1 MESTLNYY
9 FNFDMYARSPNFYF
23 KNHDRI
29 NTCFGTLLTLIYI
42 VVSLTL
48 FIYQLIM
55 TIQRKN
61 FKVYDS
67 TIYGQEMPFIDLNSN
82 TLYFAFGLEDPQT
95 MNRFIDDSIYVA
107 KIVFVDKAKINDE
120 LVTVYQQNLDF
131 EKCNVINFGENYQHL
146 FLEDELNNSYC
157 LKKFERNLT
166 LAGGYKYERFSYI
179 RIRIYPCVNSTEN
192 NFTCKSQEEIDRF
205 MSSGY
210 FSIILKDIGLNPSN
224 YSIPV
229 LPTLQDLYT
238 TIDKRIYKNYILNLG
253 VTEIHT
259 DIGLFQEKIK
269 TQKYLQFRKEM
280 ETFTFRNEEEYY
292 QGKSVIIA
300 QLKLD
305 DNINVQTRSYVKI
318 PEIFSTIGGYMQLMN
333 TAFLLFSIIVNKFN
347 LELKILN
354 SIFKFN
360 LKKKKIIMK
369 LQKLND
375 WEDMRVSSIH
385 SPTVN
390 FKKMTNISHRL
401 DLLDN
406 KSKNSLIK
414 ENEIN
419 NISYLNLSENKN
431 DAENKSKSII
441 LKKIK
446 RKSNA
451 LPFENSKMEHSNKIS
466 KKNLNLNLRNTQN
479 HHKEN
484 GTNYNLL
491 NSKKNNFFNE
501 MSYKD
506 FNDNIELNMFDYCC
520 CHLIHEKRHKIIEL
534 YNIANSFYRKKL
546 DVINVFN
553 LLLLTEKNLMKN
565 NNEFVYSI
573 NEELDKKKLKIYGKY

>member
-1 MESTLNYY
+1 MENTLNYY

-29 NTCFGTLLTLIYI
+29 NTCFGTLLTLVYI
-42 VVSLTL
+42 IVSLTL
-48 FIYQLIM
+48 FIYHSII

-61 FKVYDS
+61 FKVHDS

-82 TLYFAFGLEDPQT
+82 ILYFAFGLEDPLT
-95 MNRFIDDSIYVA
+95 MNRFIDDSIYIP

-120 LVTVYQQNLDF
+120 LVTVYQQNLEI
-131 EKCNVINFGENYQHL
+131 EKCKVINFGENYQHL

-157 LKKFERNLT
+157 LKKFEQNLT

-179 RIRIYPCVNSTEN
+179 RIRIYPCVNSSEN
-192 NFTCKSQEEIDRF
+192 NFSCKSQEEIDHF

-210 FSIILKDIGLNPSN
+210 FSIILKDIGLNPAN

-229 LPTLQDLYT
+229 IPTLQDLYT

-259 DIGLFQEKIK
+259 DIGLFQEDIK

-305 DNINVQTRSYVKI
+305 DNINVQTRSYIKI

-333 TAFLLFSIIVNKFN
+333 TAFLLLTIIVNKFN
-347 LELKILN
+347 FELKIIN

-360 LKKKKIIMK
+360 LKKKKLIMK

-375 WEDMRVSSIH
+375 YDDLHISNISNIH
-385 SPTVN
+385 TPVVN
-390 FKKMTNISHRL
+390 FKKMTNIAQHL

-406 KSKNSLIK
+406 KSKNSLMK

-419 NISYLNLSENKN
+419 NISLLNFSEDKNELDNNNKN
-431 DAENKSKSII
+431 KITI
-441 LKKIK
+441 LKKHK

-451 LPFENSKMEHSNKIS
+451 LPIENSKMENTKDKMSKI
-466 KKNLNLNLRNTQN
+466 NLRLSQD
-479 HHKEN
+479 HIKEN
-484 GTNYNLL
+484 GTNFN
-491 NSKKNNFFNE
+491 KKNIFNE
-501 MSYKD
+501 LSYKD
-506 FNDNIELNMFDYCC
+506 FNDKIELNMFDYCC
-520 CHLIHEKRHKIIEL
+520 CHLVYEKRHKIIEL
-534 YNIANSFYRKKL
+534 FNITNSFYRKKL
-546 DVINVFN
+546 DVVNVFN
-553 LLLLTEKNLMKN
+553 LLLLIEKNLLKN
-565 NNEFVYSI
+565 NSEFVHTI
-573 NEELDKKKLKIYGKY
+573 NEELENTFGPKK

>member
-1 MESTLNYY
+1 MKNTLNYY

-29 NTCFGTLLTLIYI
+29 NTCFGTLLTLVYI
-42 VVSLTL
+42 IVSLTL
-48 FIYQLIM
+48 FIYHSII

-61 FKVYDS
+61 FKVHDS

-82 TLYFAFGLEDPQT
+82 ILYFAFGLEDPLT
-95 MNRFIDDSIYVA
+95 MNRFIDDSIYIP

-120 LVTVYQQNLDF
+120 LVTVYQQNLEI
-131 EKCNVINFGENYQHL
+131 EKCKVINFGENYQHL

-157 LKKFERNLT
+157 LKKFEQNLT

-179 RIRIYPCVNSTEN
+179 RIRIYPCVNSSEN
-192 NFTCKSQEEIDRF
+192 NFSCKSQEEIDHF

-210 FSIILKDIGLNPSN
+210 FSIILKDIGLNPAN

-229 LPTLQDLYT
+229 IPTLQDLYT

-259 DIGLFQEKIK
+259 DIGLFQEDIK

-305 DNINVQTRSYVKI
+305 DNINVQTRSYIKI

-333 TAFLLFSIIVNKFN
+333 TAFLLLTIIVNKFN
-347 LELKILN
+347 LELKIIN

-360 LKKKKIIMK
+360 LKKKKLIMK

-375 WEDMRVSSIH
+375 YDDLHISNISNIH
-385 SPTVN
+385 TPVVN
-390 FKKMTNISHRL
+390 FKKMTNITQHL

-406 KSKNSLIK
+406 KSKNSLMK

-419 NISYLNLSENKN
+419 NISLLNFSENKN
-431 DAENKSKSII
+431 ELDNNNKNKITI
-441 LKKIK
+441 LKKHK

-451 LPFENSKMEHSNKIS
+451 LPIENSKMENTKDKMS
-466 KKNLNLNLRNTQN
+466 KKNLRLSQD
-479 HHKEN
+479 HIKEN
-484 GTNYNLL
+484 GTNFN
-491 NSKKNNFFNE
+491 KKNFFNE
-501 MSYKD
+501 LSYKD
-506 FNDNIELNMFDYCC
+506 FNDKIELNMFDYCC
-520 CHLIHEKRHKIIEL
+520 CHLVYEKRHKIIEL
-534 YNIANSFYRKKL
+534 YNITNSFFRKKL
-546 DVINVFN
+546 DVVNVFN
-553 LLLLTEKNLMKN
+553 LLLLIEKNLLKN
-565 NNEFVYSI
+565 NSEFVHTI
-573 NEELDKKKLKIYGKY
+573 NEELENTFGPKK

>member
-375 WEDMRVSSIH
+375 WEDMRISSIH

-390 FKKMTNISHRL
+390 FKKMTNISRHL

-466 KKNLNLNLRNTQN
+466 KKKLNLNLRNTQD

>member
-1 MESTLNYY
+1 MENTLNYY

-29 NTCFGTLLTLIYI
+29 NTCFGTLLTLVYI
-42 VVSLTL
+42 IVSLTL
-48 FIYQLIM
+48 FIYHSII

-61 FKVYDS
+61 FKVHDS

-82 TLYFAFGLEDPQT
+82 ILYFAFGLEDPLT
-95 MNRFIDDSIYVA
+95 MNRFIDDSIYIP

-120 LVTVYQQNLDF
+120 LVTVYQQNLEI
-131 EKCNVINFGENYQHL
+131 EKCKVINFGENYQHL

-157 LKKFERNLT
+157 LKKFEQNLT

-179 RIRIYPCVNSTEN
+179 RIRIYPCVNSSEN
-192 NFTCKSQEEIDRF
+192 NFSCKSQEEIDHF

-210 FSIILKDIGLNPSN
+210 FSIILKDIGLNPAN

-229 LPTLQDLYT
+229 IPTLQDLYT

-259 DIGLFQEKIK
+259 DIGLFQEDIK

-305 DNINVQTRSYVKI
+305 DNINVQTRSYIKI

-333 TAFLLFSIIVNKFN
+333 TAFLLLTIIVNKFN
-347 LELKILN
+347 LELKIIN

-360 LKKKKIIMK
+360 LKKKKLIMK

-375 WEDMRVSSIH
+375 YDDLHISNISNIH
-385 SPTVN
+385 TPVVN
-390 FKKMTNISHRL
+390 FKKMTNITQHL

-406 KSKNSLIK
+406 KSKNSLMK

-419 NISYLNLSENKN
+419 NISLLNFSEDKNELDNNNKN
-431 DAENKSKSII
+431 KITI
-441 LKKIK
+441 LKKHK

-451 LPFENSKMEHSNKIS
+451 LPIENSKMENTKDKMS
-466 KKNLNLNLRNTQN
+466 KKNLRLSQD
-479 HHKEN
+479 HIKEN
-484 GTNYNLL
+484 GTNFN
-491 NSKKNNFFNE
+491 KKNFFNE
-501 MSYKD
+501 LSYKD
-506 FNDNIELNMFDYCC
+506 FNDKIELNMFDYCC
-520 CHLIHEKRHKIIEL
+520 CHLVYEKRHKIIEL
-534 YNIANSFYRKKL
+534 FNITNSFYRKKL
-546 DVINVFN
+546 DVVNVFN
-553 LLLLTEKNLMKN
+553 LLLLIEKNLLKN
-565 NNEFVYSI
+565 NSEFVHTI
-573 NEELDKKKLKIYGKY
+573 NEELENTFGPKK

>member
-146 FLEDELNNSYC
+146 FLEDELKNSYC

-333 TAFLLFSIIVNKFN
+333 TAFLLLSIIVNKFN

-390 FKKMTNISHRL
+390 FKKMTNISHHL

-451 LPFENSKMEHSNKIS
+451 LPFENSKMELSNKIS
-466 KKNLNLNLRNTQN
+466 KKNLNLNLRNTQD

-546 DVINVFN
+546 DVVNVFN

-573 NEELDKKKLKIYGKY
+573 NEELDNTFAPKK

>member
-146 FLEDELNNSYC
+146 FLEDELKNSYC

-238 TIDKRIYKNYILNLG
+238 TIDKKIYKNYILNLG

-333 TAFLLFSIIVNKFN
+333 TAFLLLSIIVNKFN

-390 FKKMTNISHRL
+390 FKKMTNISHHL

-431 DAENKSKSII
+431 DAENKSKNII

-466 KKNLNLNLRNTQN
+466 KKNLNLNLRNTQE

-501 MSYKD
+501 MNYKD

-546 DVINVFN
+546 DVVNVFN

-573 NEELDKKKLKIYGKY
+573 NEELDNTFAPKK

>member
-146 FLEDELNNSYC
+146 FLEDELSNSYC

-333 TAFLLFSIIVNKFN
+333 TAFLLLSIIVNKFN

-390 FKKMTNISHRL
+390 FKKMTNISHHL

-466 KKNLNLNLRNTQN
+466 KKNLNLNLRNTQD

-501 MSYKD
+501 MNYKD

-546 DVINVFN
+546 DVVNVFN

-573 NEELDKKKLKIYGKY
+573 NEELDNTFAPKK

>member
-1 MESTLNYY
+1 MENTLNYY

-29 NTCFGTLLTLIYI
+29 NTYFGTLLTLVYI
-42 VVSLTL
+42 IVSLTL
-48 FIYQLIM
+48 FIYHSII

-61 FKVYDS
+61 FKVHDS

-82 TLYFAFGLEDPQT
+82 ILYFAFGLEDPLT
-95 MNRFIDDSIYVA
+95 MNRFIDDSIYIP

-120 LVTVYQQNLDF
+120 LVTVYQQNLEI
-131 EKCNVINFGENYQHL
+131 EKCKVINFGENYQHL

-157 LKKFERNLT
+157 LKKFEQNLT

-179 RIRIYPCVNSTEN
+179 RIRIYPCVNSSEN
-192 NFTCKSQEEIDRF
+192 NFSCKSQEEIDHF

-210 FSIILKDIGLNPSN
+210 FSIILKDIGLNPAN

-229 LPTLQDLYT
+229 IPTLQDLYT

-259 DIGLFQEKIK
+259 DIGLFQEDIK

-305 DNINVQTRSYVKI
+305 DNINVQTRSYIKI

-333 TAFLLFSIIVNKFN
+333 TAFLLLTIIVNKFN
-347 LELKILN
+347 LELKIIN

-360 LKKKKIIMK
+360 LKKKKLIMK

-375 WEDMRVSSIH
+375 YDDLHISNISNIH
-385 SPTVN
+385 TPVVN
-390 FKKMTNISHRL
+390 FKKMTNITQHL

-406 KSKNSLIK
+406 KSKNSLMK

-419 NISYLNLSENKN
+419 NISLLNFSEDKNELDNNNKN
-431 DAENKSKSII
+431 KITI
-441 LKKIK
+441 LKKHK

-451 LPFENSKMEHSNKIS
+451 LPIENSKIENTKDKMS
-466 KKNLNLNLRNTQN
+466 KKNLRLSQD
-479 HHKEN
+479 HIKEN
-484 GTNYNLL
+484 GTNFN
-491 NSKKNNFFNE
+491 KKNIFNE
-501 MSYKD
+501 LSYKD
-506 FNDNIELNMFDYCC
+506 FNDKIELNMFDYCC
-520 CHLIHEKRHKIIEL
+520 CHLVYEKRHKIIEL
-534 YNIANSFYRKKL
+534 YNITNSFYRKKL
-546 DVINVFN
+546 DVVNVFN
-553 LLLLTEKNLMKN
+553 LLLLIEKNLLKN
-565 NNEFVYSI
+565 NSEFVHTI
-573 NEELDKKKLKIYGKY
+573 NEELENTFGPKK

>member
-1 MESTLNYY
+1 MENTLNYY

-29 NTCFGTLLTLIYI
+29 NTCFGTLLTLVYI
-42 VVSLTL
+42 IVSLTL
-48 FIYQLIM
+48 FIYHSII

-61 FKVYDS
+61 FKVHDS

-82 TLYFAFGLEDPQT
+82 ILYFAFGLEDPLT
-95 MNRFIDDSIYVA
+95 MNRFIDDSIYIP

-120 LVTVYQQNLDF
+120 LVTVYQQNLEI
-131 EKCNVINFGENYQHL
+131 EKCKVINFGENYQHL

-157 LKKFERNLT
+157 LKKFEQNLT

-179 RIRIYPCVNSTEN
+179 RIRIYPCVNSSEN
-192 NFTCKSQEEIDRF
+192 NFSCKSQEEIDHF

-210 FSIILKDIGLNPSN
+210 FSIILKDIGLNPAN

-229 LPTLQDLYT
+229 IPTLQDLYT

-259 DIGLFQEKIK
+259 DIGLFQEDIK

-305 DNINVQTRSYVKI
+305 DNINVQTRSYIKI

-333 TAFLLFSIIVNKFN
+333 TAFLLLTIIVNKFN
-347 LELKILN
+347 LELKIIN

-360 LKKKKIIMK
+360 LKKKKLIMK

-375 WEDMRVSSIH
+375 YDDLHISNISNIH
-385 SPTVN
+385 TPVVN
-390 FKKMTNISHRL
+390 FKKMTNITQHL

-406 KSKNSLIK
+406 KSKNSLMK

-419 NISYLNLSENKN
+419 NISLLNFSEDKNELDNNNKN
-431 DAENKSKSII
+431 KITI
-441 LKKIK
+441 LKKHK

-451 LPFENSKMEHSNKIS
+451 LPIENSKMENTKDKMS
-466 KKNLNLNLRNTQN
+466 KKNLRLSQD
-479 HHKEN
+479 HIKEN
-484 GTNYNLL
+484 GTNL
-491 NSKKNNFFNE
+491 NKKNIFNE
-501 MSYKD
+501 LSYKD
-506 FNDNIELNMFDYCC
+506 FNDKIELNMFDYCC
-520 CHLIHEKRHKIIEL
+520 CHLVYEKRHKIIEL
-534 YNIANSFYRKKL
+534 YNITNSFFRKKL
-546 DVINVFN
+546 DVVNVFN
-553 LLLLTEKNLMKN
+553 LLLLIEKNLLKN
-565 NNEFVYSI
+565 NSEFVHTI
-573 NEELDKKKLKIYGKY
+573 NEELENTFGPKK

>member
-1 MESTLNYY
+1 MENTLNYY

-29 NTCFGTLLTLIYI
+29 NTYFGTLLTLVYI
-42 VVSLTL
+42 IVSLTL
-48 FIYQLIM
+48 FIYHSII

-61 FKVYDS
+61 FKVHDS

-82 TLYFAFGLEDPQT
+82 ILYFAFGLEDPLT
-95 MNRFIDDSIYVA
+95 MNRFIDDSIYIP

-120 LVTVYQQNLDF
+120 LVTVYQQNLEI
-131 EKCNVINFGENYQHL
+131 EKCKVINFGENYQHL

-157 LKKFERNLT
+157 LKKFEQNLT

-179 RIRIYPCVNSTEN
+179 RIRIYPCVNSSEN
-192 NFTCKSQEEIDRF
+192 NFSCKSQEEIDHF

-210 FSIILKDIGLNPSN
+210 FSIILKDIGLNPAN

-229 LPTLQDLYT
+229 IPTLQDLYT

-259 DIGLFQEKIK
+259 DIGLFQEDIK

-305 DNINVQTRSYVKI
+305 DNINVQTRSYIKI

-333 TAFLLFSIIVNKFN
+333 TAFLLLTIIVNKFN
-347 LELKILN
+347 LELKIIN

-360 LKKKKIIMK
+360 LKKKKLIMK

-375 WEDMRVSSIH
+375 YDDLHISNISNIH
-385 SPTVN
+385 TPVVN
-390 FKKMTNISHRL
+390 FKKMTNITQHL

-406 KSKNSLIK
+406 KSKNSLMK

-419 NISYLNLSENKN
+419 NISLLNFSEDKNELDNNNKN
-431 DAENKSKSII
+431 KITI
-441 LKKIK
+441 LKKHK

-451 LPFENSKMEHSNKIS
+451 LPIENSKIENTKDKMS
-466 KKNLNLNLRNTQN
+466 KKNLRLSQD
-479 HHKEN
+479 HIKEN
-484 GTNYNLL
+484 GTIFN
-491 NSKKNNFFNE
+491 KKNIFNE
-501 MSYKD
+501 LSYKD
-506 FNDNIELNMFDYCC
+506 FNDKIELNMFDYCC
-520 CHLIHEKRHKIIEL
+520 CHLVYEKRHKIIEL
-534 YNIANSFYRKKL
+534 YNITNSFYRKKL
-546 DVINVFN
+546 DVVNVFN
-553 LLLLTEKNLMKN
+553 LLLLIEKNLLKN
-565 NNEFVYSI
+565 NSEFVHTI
-573 NEELDKKKLKIYGKY
+573 NEELENTFGPKK

>member
-1 MESTLNYY
+1 MENTLNYY

-29 NTCFGTLLTLIYI
+29 NTCFGTLLTLVYI
-42 VVSLTL
+42 IVSLTL
-48 FIYQLIM
+48 FIYHSII

-61 FKVYDS
+61 FKVHDS

-82 TLYFAFGLEDPQT
+82 ILYFAFGLEDPLT
-95 MNRFIDDSIYVA
+95 MNRFIDDSIYIP

-120 LVTVYQQNLDF
+120 LVTVYQQNLEI
-131 EKCNVINFGENYQHL
+131 EKCKVINFGENYQHL

-157 LKKFERNLT
+157 LKKFEQNLT

-179 RIRIYPCVNSTEN
+179 RIRIYPCVNSSEN
-192 NFTCKSQEEIDRF
+192 NFSCKSQEEIDHF

-210 FSIILKDIGLNPSN
+210 FSIILKDIGLNPAN

-229 LPTLQDLYT
+229 IPTLQDLYT

-259 DIGLFQEKIK
+259 DIGLFQEDIK

-305 DNINVQTRSYVKI
+305 DNINVQTRSYIKI

-333 TAFLLFSIIVNKFN
+333 TAFLLLTIIVNKFN
-347 LELKILN
+347 LELKIIN

-360 LKKKKIIMK
+360 LKKKKLIMK

-375 WEDMRVSSIH
+375 YDDLHISNISNIH
-385 SPTVN
+385 TPVVN
-390 FKKMTNISHRL
+390 FKKMKNITQHL

-406 KSKNSLIK
+406 KSKNSLMK

-419 NISYLNLSENKN
+419 NISLLNFSEDKNELDNNNKN
-431 DAENKSKSII
+431 KITI
-441 LKKIK
+441 LKKHK

-451 LPFENSKMEHSNKIS
+451 LPIENSKIENTKDKMS
-466 KKNLNLNLRNTQN
+466 KKNLRLSQD
-479 HHKEN
+479 HIKEN
-484 GTNYNLL
+484 GTNFN
-491 NSKKNNFFNE
+491 KKNIFNE
-501 MSYKD
+501 LSYKD
-506 FNDNIELNMFDYCC
+506 FNDKIELNMFDYCC
-520 CHLIHEKRHKIIEL
+520 CHLVYEKRHKIIEL
-534 YNIANSFYRKKL
+534 YNITNSFYRKKL
-546 DVINVFN
+546 DVVNVFN
-553 LLLLTEKNLMKN
+553 LLLLIEKNLLKN
-565 NNEFVYSI
+565 NSEFVHTI
-573 NEELDKKKLKIYGKY
+573 NEELENTFGPKK

>member
-1 MESTLNYY
+1 MENTLNYY

-29 NTCFGTLLTLIYI
+29 NTCFGTLLTLVYI
-42 VVSLTL
+42 IVSLTL
-48 FIYQLIM
+48 FIYHSII

-61 FKVYDS
+61 FKVHDS

-82 TLYFAFGLEDPQT
+82 ILYFAFGLEDPLT
-95 MNRFIDDSIYVA
+95 MNRFIDDSIYIP

-120 LVTVYQQNLDF
+120 LVTVYQQNLEI

-146 FLEDELNNSYC
+146 FIEDELNNSYC
-157 LKKFERNLT
+157 LKKFEQNLT

-179 RIRIYPCVNSTEN
+179 RIRIYPCVNSSEN
-192 NFTCKSQEEIDRF
+192 NFSCKSQEEIDHF

-229 LPTLQDLYT
+229 IPTLQDLYT

-259 DIGLFQEKIK
+259 DIGLFQEDIK

-305 DNINVQTRSYVKI
+305 DNINVQTRSYIKI

-333 TAFLLFSIIVNKFN
+333 TAFLLLTIIVNKFN
-347 LELKILN
+347 LELKIIN

-360 LKKKKIIMK
+360 LKKKKLIMK

-375 WEDMRVSSIH
+375 YDDLHISNISNIH
-385 SPTVN
+385 TPVVN
-390 FKKMTNISHRL
+390 FKKMTNITQHL

-406 KSKNSLIK
+406 KSKNSLMK

-419 NISYLNLSENKN
+419 NISLLNFSEDKNELDNNNKN
-431 DAENKSKSII
+431 KITI
-441 LKKIK
+441 LKKHK

-451 LPFENSKMEHSNKIS
+451 LPIENSKMENTKDKMS
-466 KKNLNLNLRNTQN
+466 KKNLRLSQD
-479 HHKEN
+479 HIKEN
-484 GTNYNLL
+484 GTNFN
-491 NSKKNNFFNE
+491 KKNFFNE
-501 MSYKD
+501 LSYKD
-506 FNDNIELNMFDYCC
+506 FNDKIELNMFDYCC
-520 CHLIHEKRHKIIEL
+520 CHLVYEKRHKIIEL
-534 YNIANSFYRKKL
+534 YNITNSFFRKKL
-546 DVINVFN
+546 DVVNVFN
-553 LLLLTEKNLMKN
+553 LLLLIEKNLLKN
-565 NNEFVYSI
+565 NSEFVHTI
-573 NEELDKKKLKIYGKY
+573 NEELENTFGPKK

>member
-1 MESTLNYY
+1 MENTLNYY

-29 NTCFGTLLTLIYI
+29 NTCFGTLLTLVYI
-42 VVSLTL
+42 IVSLTL
-48 FIYQLIM
+48 FIYHSII

-61 FKVYDS
+61 FKVHDS

-82 TLYFAFGLEDPQT
+82 ILYFAFGLEDPLT
-95 MNRFIDDSIYVA
+95 MNRFIDDSIYIP

-120 LVTVYQQNLDF
+120 LVTVYQQNLEI
-131 EKCNVINFGENYQHL
+131 EKCKVINFGENYQHL

-157 LKKFERNLT
+157 LKKFEQNLT

-179 RIRIYPCVNSTEN
+179 RIRIYPCVNSSEN
-192 NFTCKSQEEIDRF
+192 NFSCKSQEEIDHF

-210 FSIILKDIGLNPSN
+210 FSIILKDIGLNPAN

-229 LPTLQDLYT
+229 IPTLQDLYT

-259 DIGLFQEKIK
+259 DIGLFQEDIK

-305 DNINVQTRSYVKI
+305 DNINVQTRSYIKI

-333 TAFLLFSIIVNKFN
+333 TAFLLLTIIVNKFN
-347 LELKILN
+347 LELKIIN

-360 LKKKKIIMK
+360 LKKKKLIMK

-375 WEDMRVSSIH
+375 YDDLHISNISNIH
-385 SPTVN
+385 TPVVN
-390 FKKMTNISHRL
+390 FKKMTNITQHL

-406 KSKNSLIK
+406 KSKNSLMK

-419 NISYLNLSENKN
+419 NISLLNFSEDKNELDNNNKN
-431 DAENKSKSII
+431 KITI
-441 LKKIK
+441 LKKHK

-451 LPFENSKMEHSNKIS
+451 LPIENSKMENTKDKMS
-466 KKNLNLNLRNTQN
+466 KKNLRLSQD
-479 HHKEN
+479 HIKEN
-484 GTNYNLL
+484 GTNFN
-491 NSKKNNFFNE
+491 KKNFFNE
-501 MSYKD
+501 LSYKD
-506 FNDNIELNMFDYCC
+506 FNDKIELNMFDYCC
-520 CHLIHEKRHKIIEL
+520 CHLVYKKRHKIIEL
-534 YNIANSFYRKKL
+534 YNITNSFYRKKL
-546 DVINVFN
+546 DVVNVFN
-553 LLLLTEKNLMKN
+553 LLLLIEKNLLKN
-565 NNEFVYSI
+565 NSEFVHTI
-573 NEELDKKKLKIYGKY
+573 NEELENTFGPKK

>member
-238 TIDKRIYKNYILNLG
+238 TIDKKIYKNYILNLG

-333 TAFLLFSIIVNKFN
+333 TAFLLLSIIVNKFN

-390 FKKMTNISHRL
+390 FKKMTNISHHL

-431 DAENKSKSII
+431 DAENKSKNII

-466 KKNLNLNLRNTQN
+466 KKNLNLNLRNTQD

-546 DVINVFN
+546 DVVNVFN

-573 NEELDKKKLKIYGKY
+573 NEELDNTFAPKK

>member
-1 MESTLNYY
+1 MKNTLNYY

-29 NTCFGTLLTLIYI
+29 NTCFGTLLTLVYI
-42 VVSLTL
+42 IVSLTL
-48 FIYQLIM
+48 FIYHSII

-61 FKVYDS
+61 FKVHDS

-82 TLYFAFGLEDPQT
+82 ILYFAFGLEDPLT
-95 MNRFIDDSIYVA
+95 MNRFIDDSIYIP

-120 LVTVYQQNLDF
+120 LVTVYQQNLEI
-131 EKCNVINFGENYQHL
+131 EKCKVINFGENYQHL

-157 LKKFERNLT
+157 LKKFEQNLT

-179 RIRIYPCVNSTEN
+179 RIRIYPCVNSSEN
-192 NFTCKSQEEIDRF
+192 NFSCKSQEEIDHF

-210 FSIILKDIGLNPSN
+210 FSIILKDIGLNPAN

-229 LPTLQDLYT
+229 IPTLQDLYT

-259 DIGLFQEKIK
+259 DIGLFQEDIK

-305 DNINVQTRSYVKI
+305 DNINVQTRSYIKI

-333 TAFLLFSIIVNKFN
+333 TAFLLLTIIVNKFN
-347 LELKILN
+347 LELKIIN

-360 LKKKKIIMK
+360 LKKKKLIMK

-375 WEDMRVSSIH
+375 YDDLHISNISNIH
-385 SPTVN
+385 TPVVN
-390 FKKMTNISHRL
+390 FKKMKNITQHL

-406 KSKNSLIK
+406 KSKNSLMK

-419 NISYLNLSENKN
+419 NISLLNFSEDKNELDNNNKN
-431 DAENKSKSII
+431 KITI
-441 LKKIK
+441 LKKHK

-451 LPFENSKMEHSNKIS
+451 LPIENSKMENTKDKMS
-466 KKNLNLNLRNTQN
+466 KKNLRLSQD
-479 HHKEN
+479 HIKEN
-484 GTNYNLL
+484 GTNFN
-491 NSKKNNFFNE
+491 KKNIFNE
-501 MSYKD
+501 LSYKD
-506 FNDNIELNMFDYCC
+506 FNDKIELNMFDYCC
-520 CHLIHEKRHKIIEL
+520 CHLVYEKRHKIIEL
-534 YNIANSFYRKKL
+534 YNITNSFYRKKL
-546 DVINVFN
+546 DVVNVFN
-553 LLLLTEKNLMKN
+553 LLLLIEKNLLKN
-565 NNEFVYSI
+565 NSEFVHTI
-573 NEELDKKKLKIYGKY
+573 NEELENTFGPKK

>member
-390 FKKMTNISHRL
+390 FKKMTNISHHL

-466 KKNLNLNLRNTQN
+466 KKNLNLNLRNTQD

-546 DVINVFN
+546 DVVNVFN

-573 NEELDKKKLKIYGKY
+573 NEELDNTFAPKK

>member
-238 TIDKRIYKNYILNLG
+238 TIDKKIYKNYILNLG

-390 FKKMTNISHRL
+390 FKKMTNISRHL

-466 KKNLNLNLRNTQN
+466 KKNLNLNLRNTQE

-573 NEELDKKKLKIYGKY
+573 NEELDNTFAPKK

>member
-95 MNRFIDDSIYVA
+95 MNRFIDDSIYAA

-390 FKKMTNISHRL
+390 FKKMTNISHHL

-466 KKNLNLNLRNTQN
+466 KKNLNLNLRNTQD

-546 DVINVFN
+546 DVVNVFN

-573 NEELDKKKLKIYGKY
+573 NEELDNTFAPKK

>member
-1 MESTLNYY
+1 MENTLNYY

-29 NTCFGTLLTLIYI
+29 NTCFGTLLTLVYI
-42 VVSLTL
+42 IVSLTL
-48 FIYQLIM
+48 FIYHSII

-61 FKVYDS
+61 FKVHDS

-82 TLYFAFGLEDPQT
+82 ILYFAFGLEDPLT
-95 MNRFIDDSIYVA
+95 MNRFIDDSIYIP

-120 LVTVYQQNLDF
+120 LVTVYQQNLEI
-131 EKCNVINFGENYQHL
+131 EKCKVINFGENYQHL

-157 LKKFERNLT
+157 LKKFEQNLT

-179 RIRIYPCVNSTEN
+179 RIRIYPCVNSSEN
-192 NFTCKSQEEIDRF
+192 NFSCKSQEEIDHF

-210 FSIILKDIGLNPSN
+210 FSIILKDIGLNPAN

-229 LPTLQDLYT
+229 IPTLQDLYT

-259 DIGLFQEKIK
+259 DIGLFQEDIK

-305 DNINVQTRSYVKI
+305 DNINVQTRSYIKI

-333 TAFLLFSIIVNKFN
+333 TAFLLLTIIVNKFN
-347 LELKILN
+347 FELKIIN

-360 LKKKKIIMK
+360 LKKKKLIMK

-375 WEDMRVSSIH
+375 YDDLHISNISNIH
-385 SPTVN
+385 TPVVN
-390 FKKMTNISHRL
+390 FKKMTNITQHL

-406 KSKNSLIK
+406 KSKNSLMK

-419 NISYLNLSENKN
+419 NISLLNFSEDKNELDNNNKN
-431 DAENKSKSII
+431 KITI
-441 LKKIK
+441 LKKHK

-451 LPFENSKMEHSNKIS
+451 LPIENSKMENTKDKMS
-466 KKNLNLNLRNTQN
+466 KKNLRLSQD
-479 HHKEN
+479 HIKEN
-484 GTNYNLL
+484 GTNFN
-491 NSKKNNFFNE
+491 KKNFFNE
-501 MSYKD
+501 LSYKD
-506 FNDNIELNMFDYCC
+506 FNDKIELNMFDYCC
-520 CHLIHEKRHKIIEL
+520 CHLVYEKRHKIIEL
-534 YNIANSFYRKKL
+534 YNITNSFYRKKL
-546 DVINVFN
+546 DVVNVFN
-553 LLLLTEKNLMKN
+553 LLLLIEKNLLKN
-565 NNEFVYSI
+565 NSEFVHTI
-573 NEELDKKKLKIYGKY
+573 NEELENTFGPKK

>member
-95 MNRFIDDSIYVA
+95 MNRFIDDSIYAA

-466 KKNLNLNLRNTQN
+466 KNNLNLNLRNTQN

-501 MSYKD
+501 MNYKD

-546 DVINVFN
+546 DVVNVFN

-573 NEELDKKKLKIYGKY
+573 NEELDNTFAPKK

>member
-9 FNFDMYARSPNFYF
+9 FKFDMYARSPNFYF

-390 FKKMTNISHRL
+390 FKKMTNISRHL

-466 KKNLNLNLRNTQN
+466 KKKLNLNLRNTQD

-573 NEELDKKKLKIYGKY
+573 NEELDNTFAPKK

>member
-1 MESTLNYY
+1 MENTLNYY

-29 NTCFGTLLTLIYI
+29 NTCFGTLLTLVYI
-42 VVSLTL
+42 IVSLTL
-48 FIYQLIM
+48 FIYHSII

-61 FKVYDS
+61 FKVHDS

-82 TLYFAFGLEDPQT
+82 ILYFAFGLEDPLT
-95 MNRFIDDSIYVA
+95 MNRFIDDSIYIP

-120 LVTVYQQNLDF
+120 LVTVYQQNLEI

-157 LKKFERNLT
+157 LKKFEQNLT

-179 RIRIYPCVNSTEN
+179 RIRIYPCVNSSEN
-192 NFTCKSQEEIDRF
+192 NFSCKSQEEIDHF

-210 FSIILKDIGLNPSN
+210 FSIILKDIGLNPAN

-229 LPTLQDLYT
+229 IPTLQDLYT

-259 DIGLFQEKIK
+259 DIGLFQEDIK

-305 DNINVQTRSYVKI
+305 DNINVQTRSYIKI

-333 TAFLLFSIIVNKFN
+333 TAFLLLTIIVNKFN
-347 LELKILN
+347 LELKIIN

-360 LKKKKIIMK
+360 LKKKKLIMK

-375 WEDMRVSSIH
+375 YDDLHISNISNIH
-385 SPTVN
+385 TPVVN
-390 FKKMTNISHRL
+390 FKKMTNITQHL

-406 KSKNSLIK
+406 KSKNSLMK

-419 NISYLNLSENKN
+419 NISLLNFSEDKNELDNNNKN
-431 DAENKSKSII
+431 KITI
-441 LKKIK
+441 LKKHK

-451 LPFENSKMEHSNKIS
+451 LPIENSKIENTKDKMS
-466 KKNLNLNLRNTQN
+466 KKNLRLSQD
-479 HHKEN
+479 HIKEN
-484 GTNYNLL
+484 GTNFN
-491 NSKKNNFFNE
+491 KKNIFNE
-501 MSYKD
+501 LSYKD
-506 FNDNIELNMFDYCC
+506 FNDKIELNMFDYCC
-520 CHLIHEKRHKIIEL
+520 CHLVYEKRHKIIEL
-534 YNIANSFYRKKL
+534 FNITNSFYRKKL
-546 DVINVFN
+546 DVVNVFN
-553 LLLLTEKNLMKN
+553 LLLLIEKNLLKN
-565 NNEFVYSI
+565 NSEFVHTI
-573 NEELDKKKLKIYGKY
+573 NEELENTFGPKK

>member
-1 MESTLNYY
+1 MENTLNYY

-29 NTCFGTLLTLIYI
+29 NTCFGTLLTLVYI
-42 VVSLTL
+42 IVSLTL
-48 FIYQLIM
+48 FIYHSII

-61 FKVYDS
+61 FKVHDS

-82 TLYFAFGLEDPQT
+82 ILYFAFGLEDPLT
-95 MNRFIDDSIYVA
+95 MNRFIDDSIYIP

-120 LVTVYQQNLDF
+120 LVTVYQQNLEI
-131 EKCNVINFGENYQHL
+131 EKCKVINFGENYQHL

-157 LKKFERNLT
+157 LKKFEQNLT

-179 RIRIYPCVNSTEN
+179 RIRIYPCVNSSEN
-192 NFTCKSQEEIDRF
+192 NFSCKSQEEIDHF

-210 FSIILKDIGLNPSN
+210 FSIILKDIGLNPAN

-229 LPTLQDLYT
+229 IPTLQDLYT

-259 DIGLFQEKIK
+259 DIGLFQEDIK

-305 DNINVQTRSYVKI
+305 DNINVQTRSYIKI

-333 TAFLLFSIIVNKFN
+333 TAFLLLTIIVNKFN
-347 LELKILN
+347 LELKIIN

-360 LKKKKIIMK
+360 LKKKKLIMK

-375 WEDMRVSSIH
+375 YDDLHISNISNIH
-385 SPTVN
+385 TPVVN
-390 FKKMTNISHRL
+390 FKKMTNITQHL

-406 KSKNSLIK
+406 KSKNSLMK

-419 NISYLNLSENKN
+419 NISLLNFSEDKNELDNNNKN
-431 DAENKSKSII
+431 KITI
-441 LKKIK
+441 LKKHK

-451 LPFENSKMEHSNKIS
+451 LPIENSKMENTKDKMSKI
-466 KKNLNLNLRNTQN
+466 NLRLSQD
-479 HHKEN
+479 HIKEN
-484 GTNYNLL
+484 GTNFN
-491 NSKKNNFFNE
+491 KKNIFNE
-501 MSYKD
+501 LSYKD
-506 FNDNIELNMFDYCC
+506 FNDKIELNMFDYCC
-520 CHLIHEKRHKIIEL
+520 CHLVYEKRHKIIEL
-534 YNIANSFYRKKL
+534 YNITNSFYRKKL
-546 DVINVFN
+546 DVVNVFN
-553 LLLLTEKNLMKN
+553 LLLLIEKNLLKN
-565 NNEFVYSI
+565 NSEFVHTI
-573 NEELDKKKLKIYGKY
+573 NEELENTFGPKK

>member
-1 MESTLNYY
+1 MENTLNYY

-29 NTCFGTLLTLIYI
+29 NTCFGTLLTLVYI
-42 VVSLTL
+42 IVSLTL
-48 FIYQLIM
+48 FIYHSII

-61 FKVYDS
+61 FKVHDS

-82 TLYFAFGLEDPQT
+82 ILYFAFGLEDPLT
-95 MNRFIDDSIYVA
+95 MNRFIDDSIYIP

-120 LVTVYQQNLDF
+120 LVTVYQQNLEI

-157 LKKFERNLT
+157 LKKFEQNLT

-179 RIRIYPCVNSTEN
+179 RIRIYPCVNSSEN
-192 NFTCKSQEEIDRF
+192 NFSCKSQEEIDHF

-210 FSIILKDIGLNPSN
+210 FSIILKDIGLNPAN

-229 LPTLQDLYT
+229 IPTLQDLYT

-259 DIGLFQEKIK
+259 DIGLFQEDIK

-305 DNINVQTRSYVKI
+305 DNINVQTRSYIKI

-333 TAFLLFSIIVNKFN
+333 TAFLLLTIIVNKFN
-347 LELKILN
+347 LELKIIN

-360 LKKKKIIMK
+360 LKKKKLIMK

-375 WEDMRVSSIH
+375 YDDLHISNISNIH
-385 SPTVN
+385 TPVVN
-390 FKKMTNISHRL
+390 FKKMTNITQHL

-406 KSKNSLIK
+406 KSKNSLMK

-419 NISYLNLSENKN
+419 NISLLNFSEDKNELDNNNKN
-431 DAENKSKSII
+431 KITI
-441 LKKIK
+441 LKKHK

-451 LPFENSKMEHSNKIS
+451 LPIENSKIENTKDKMS
-466 KKNLNLNLRNTQN
+466 KKNLRLSQD
-479 HHKEN
+479 HIKEN
-484 GTNYNLL
+484 GTNFN
-491 NSKKNNFFNE
+491 KKNIFNE
-501 MSYKD
+501 LSYKD
-506 FNDNIELNMFDYCC
+506 FNDKIELNMFDYCC
-520 CHLIHEKRHKIIEL
+520 CHLVYEKRHKIIEL
-534 YNIANSFYRKKL
+534 YNITNSFYRKKL
-546 DVINVFN
+546 DVVNVFN
-553 LLLLTEKNLMKN
+553 LLLLIEKNLLKN
-565 NNEFVYSI
+565 NSEFVHTI
-573 NEELDKKKLKIYGKY
+573 NEELENTFGPKK

>member
-1 MESTLNYY
+1 MKNTLNYY

-29 NTCFGTLLTLIYI
+29 NTCFGTLLTLVYI
-42 VVSLTL
+42 IVSLTL
-48 FIYQLIM
+48 FIYHSII

-61 FKVYDS
+61 FKVHDS

-82 TLYFAFGLEDPQT
+82 ILYFAFGLEDPLT
-95 MNRFIDDSIYVA
+95 MNRFIDDSIYIP

-120 LVTVYQQNLDF
+120 LVTVYQQNLEI
-131 EKCNVINFGENYQHL
+131 EKCKVINFGENYQHL

-157 LKKFERNLT
+157 LKKFEQNLT

-179 RIRIYPCVNSTEN
+179 RIRIYPCVNSSEN
-192 NFTCKSQEEIDRF
+192 NFSCKSQEEIDHF

-210 FSIILKDIGLNPSN
+210 FSIILKDIGLNPAN

-229 LPTLQDLYT
+229 IPTLQDLYT

-259 DIGLFQEKIK
+259 DIGLFQEDIK

-305 DNINVQTRSYVKI
+305 DNINVQTRSYIKI

-333 TAFLLFSIIVNKFN
+333 TAFLLLTIIVNKFN
-347 LELKILN
+347 LELKIIN

-360 LKKKKIIMK
+360 LKKKKLIMK

-375 WEDMRVSSIH
+375 YDDLHISNISNIH
-385 SPTVN
+385 TPVVN
-390 FKKMTNISHRL
+390 FKKMTNITQHL

-406 KSKNSLIK
+406 KSKNSLMK

-419 NISYLNLSENKN
+419 NISLLNFSEDKNELDNNNKN
-431 DAENKSKSII
+431 KITI
-441 LKKIK
+441 LKKHK

-451 LPFENSKMEHSNKIS
+451 LPIENSKMENAKDKMS
-466 KKNLNLNLRNTQN
+466 KKNLRLSQD
-479 HHKEN
+479 HIKEN
-484 GTNYNLL
+484 GTNFN
-491 NSKKNNFFNE
+491 KKNIFNE
-501 MSYKD
+501 LSYKD
-506 FNDNIELNMFDYCC
+506 FNDKIELNMFDYCC
-520 CHLIHEKRHKIIEL
+520 CHLVYEKRHKIIEL
-534 YNIANSFYRKKL
+534 FNITNSFYRKKL
-546 DVINVFN
+546 DVVNVFN
-553 LLLLTEKNLMKN
+553 LLLLIEKNLLKN
-565 NNEFVYSI
+565 NSEFVHTI
-573 NEELDKKKLKIYGKY
+573 NEELENTFEPKK

>member
-333 TAFLLFSIIVNKFN
+333 TAFLLLSIIVNKFN

-390 FKKMTNISHRL
+390 FKKMTNISHHL

-446 RKSNA
+446 RKSNE

-466 KKNLNLNLRNTQN
+466 KKNLNLNLRNTQD

-534 YNIANSFYRKKL
+534 YNIVNSFYRKKL
-546 DVINVFN
+546 DVVNVFN

-573 NEELDKKKLKIYGKY
+573 NEELDNTFAPKK

>member
-259 DIGLFQEKIK
+259 DIGLFQEKLK

-390 FKKMTNISHRL
+390 FKKMTNISRHL

-466 KKNLNLNLRNTQN
+466 KNNLNLNLRNTQN

-573 NEELDKKKLKIYGKY
+573 NEELDNTFAPKK

>member
-1 MESTLNYY
+1 MENTLNYY

-29 NTCFGTLLTLIYI
+29 NTCFGTLLTLVYI
-42 VVSLTL
+42 IVSLTL
-48 FIYQLIM
+48 FIYHSII

-61 FKVYDS
+61 FKVHDS

-82 TLYFAFGLEDPQT
+82 ILYFAFGLEDPLT
-95 MNRFIDDSIYVA
+95 MNRFIDDSIYIP

-120 LVTVYQQNLDF
+120 LVTVYQQNLEI
-131 EKCNVINFGENYQHL
+131 EKCKVINFGENYQHL

-157 LKKFERNLT
+157 LKKFEQNLT

-179 RIRIYPCVNSTEN
+179 RIRIYPCVNSSEN
-192 NFTCKSQEEIDRF
+192 NFSCKSQEEIDHF

-210 FSIILKDIGLNPSN
+210 FSIILKDIGLNPAN

-229 LPTLQDLYT
+229 IPTLQDLYT

-259 DIGLFQEKIK
+259 DIGLFQEDIK

-305 DNINVQTRSYVKI
+305 DNINVQTRSYIKI

-333 TAFLLFSIIVNKFN
+333 TAFLLLTIIVNKFN
-347 LELKILN
+347 LELKIIN

-360 LKKKKIIMK
+360 LKKKKLIMK

-375 WEDMRVSSIH
+375 YDDLHISNISNIH
-385 SPTVN
+385 TPVVN
-390 FKKMTNISHRL
+390 FKKMTNITQHL

-406 KSKNSLIK
+406 KSKNSLMK

-419 NISYLNLSENKN
+419 NISLLNFSEDKNELDNNNKN
-431 DAENKSKSII
+431 KITI
-441 LKKIK
+441 LKKHK

-451 LPFENSKMEHSNKIS
+451 LPIENSKIENTKDKMS
-466 KKNLNLNLRNTQN
+466 KKNLRLSQD
-479 HHKEN
+479 HIKEN
-484 GTNYNLL
+484 GTNFN
-491 NSKKNNFFNE
+491 KKNFFNE
-501 MSYKD
+501 LSYKD
-506 FNDNIELNMFDYCC
+506 FNDKIELNMFDYCC
-520 CHLIHEKRHKIIEL
+520 CHLVYEKRHKIIEL
-534 YNIANSFYRKKL
+534 YNITNSFYRKKL
-546 DVINVFN
+546 DVVNVFN
-553 LLLLTEKNLMKN
+553 LLLLIEKNLLKN
-565 NNEFVYSI
+565 NSEFVHTI
-573 NEELDKKKLKIYGKY
+573 NEELENTFGPKK

>member
-1 MESTLNYY
+1 MENTLNYY

-29 NTCFGTLLTLIYI
+29 NTCFGTLLTLVYI
-42 VVSLTL
+42 IVSLTL
-48 FIYQLIM
+48 FIYHSII

-61 FKVYDS
+61 FKVHDS

-82 TLYFAFGLEDPQT
+82 ILYFAFGLEDPLT
-95 MNRFIDDSIYVA
+95 MNRFIDDSIYIP

-120 LVTVYQQNLDF
+120 LVTVYQQNLEI
-131 EKCNVINFGENYQHL
+131 EKCKVINFGENYQHL

-157 LKKFERNLT
+157 LKKFEQNLT

-179 RIRIYPCVNSTEN
+179 RIRIYPCVNSSEN
-192 NFTCKSQEEIDRF
+192 NFSCKSQEEIDHF

-210 FSIILKDIGLNPSN
+210 FSIILKDIGLNPAN

-229 LPTLQDLYT
+229 IPTLQDLYT

-259 DIGLFQEKIK
+259 DIGLFQENIK

-305 DNINVQTRSYVKI
+305 DNINVQTRSYIKI

-333 TAFLLFSIIVNKFN
+333 TAFLLLTIIVNKFN
-347 LELKILN
+347 FELKIIN

-360 LKKKKIIMK
+360 LKKKKLIMK

-375 WEDMRVSSIH
+375 YDDLHISNISNIH
-385 SPTVN
+385 TPVVN
-390 FKKMTNISHRL
+390 FKKMTNIAQHL

-406 KSKNSLIK
+406 KSKNSLMK

-419 NISYLNLSENKN
+419 NISLLNFSENKKDLDN
-431 DAENKSKSII
+431 NNKNKITI
-441 LKKIK
+441 LKKHK

-451 LPFENSKMEHSNKIS
+451 LPIENSKIENTKDKMS
-466 KKNLNLNLRNTQN
+466 KKNLRLSQD
-479 HHKEN
+479 HIKEN
-484 GTNYNLL
+484 GTNFN
-491 NSKKNNFFNE
+491 KKNIFNE
-501 MSYKD
+501 LSYKD
-506 FNDNIELNMFDYCC
+506 FNDKIELNMFDYCC
-520 CHLIHEKRHKIIEL
+520 CHLVYEKRHKIIEL
-534 YNIANSFYRKKL
+534 YNLTNSFYRKKL
-546 DVINVFN
+546 DVVNVFN
-553 LLLLTEKNLMKN
+553 LLLLIEKNLLKN
-565 NNEFVYSI
+565 NSEFVHTI
-573 NEELDKKKLKIYGKY
+573 NEELENTFGPKK

>member
-1 MESTLNYY
+1 MENTLNYY

-29 NTCFGTLLTLIYI
+29 NTCFGTLLTLVYI
-42 VVSLTL
+42 IVSLTL
-48 FIYQLIM
+48 FIYHSII

-61 FKVYDS
+61 FKVHDS

-82 TLYFAFGLEDPQT
+82 ILYFAFGLEDPLT
-95 MNRFIDDSIYVA
+95 MNRFIDDSIYIP

-120 LVTVYQQNLDF
+120 LVTVYQQNLEI
-131 EKCNVINFGENYQHL
+131 EKCKVINFGENYQHL

-157 LKKFERNLT
+157 LKKFEQNLT

-179 RIRIYPCVNSTEN
+179 RIRIYPCVNSSEN
-192 NFTCKSQEEIDRF
+192 NFSCKSQEEIDHF

-210 FSIILKDIGLNPSN
+210 FSIILKDIGLNPAN

-229 LPTLQDLYT
+229 IPTLQDLYT

-259 DIGLFQEKIK
+259 DIGLFQENIK

-305 DNINVQTRSYVKI
+305 DNINVQTRSYIKI

-333 TAFLLFSIIVNKFN
+333 TAFLLLTIIVNKFN
-347 LELKILN
+347 LELKIIN

-360 LKKKKIIMK
+360 LKKKKLIMK
-369 LQKLND
+369 LQNLND
-375 WEDMRVSSIH
+375 YDDLHISNISNIH
-385 SPTVN
+385 TPVVN
-390 FKKMTNISHRL
+390 FKKMTNITQHL

-406 KSKNSLIK
+406 KSKNSLMK

-419 NISYLNLSENKN
+419 NISLLNFSEDKNELDNNNKN
-431 DAENKSKSII
+431 KITI
-441 LKKIK
+441 LKKHK

-451 LPFENSKMEHSNKIS
+451 LPIENSKMENTKDKMS
-466 KKNLNLNLRNTQN
+466 KKKLRLSQD
-479 HHKEN
+479 HIKEN
-484 GTNYNLL
+484 GTNFN
-491 NSKKNNFFNE
+491 KKNIFNE
-501 MSYKD
+501 LSYKD
-506 FNDNIELNMFDYCC
+506 FNDKIELNMFDYCC
-520 CHLIHEKRHKIIEL
+520 CHLVYEKRHKIIEL
-534 YNIANSFYRKKL
+534 FNITNSFYRKKL
-546 DVINVFN
+546 DVVNVFN
-553 LLLLTEKNLMKN
+553 LLLLIEKNLLKN
-565 NNEFVYSI
+565 NSEFVHTI
-573 NEELDKKKLKIYGKY
+573 NEELENTFGPKK

>member
-466 KKNLNLNLRNTQN
+466 KNNLNLNLRNTQD

-484 GTNYNLL
+484 GTNHNLL

-573 NEELDKKKLKIYGKY
+573 NEELDNTFAPKK

>member
-238 TIDKRIYKNYILNLG
+238 TIDKKIYKNYILNLG

-333 TAFLLFSIIVNKFN
+333 TAFFLLSIIVNKFN

-466 KKNLNLNLRNTQN
+466 KNNLNLNLRNTQD

-484 GTNYNLL
+484 GTNHNLL

-573 NEELDKKKLKIYGKY
+573 NEELDNTFAPKK